1 MVIEVPELSNVTTV
15 SDVVPLGLD
24 ANPLLTAVT
33 VPVTLLLP
41 PGLETNPTKKESP
54 QLTLAI
60 QPTQTAMILR
70 HSTIFIQSR
79 SESTHRLL
87 FGM

>member
-54 QLTLAI
+54 ADAGY
-60 QPTQTAMILR
+60 TANANGDDPEAFHDF
-70 HSTIFIQSR
+70 HSVP
-79 SESTHRLL
+79 L
-87 FGM
+87 